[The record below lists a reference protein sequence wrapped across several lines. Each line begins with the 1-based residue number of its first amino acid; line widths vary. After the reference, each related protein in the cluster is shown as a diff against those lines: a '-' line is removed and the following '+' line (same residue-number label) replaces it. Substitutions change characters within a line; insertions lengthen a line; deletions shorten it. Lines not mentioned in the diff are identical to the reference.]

1 MTCTYDVTT
10 DIGLIR
16 MAIGDTDCTVAQLS
30 DEEITALLALVDT
43 WQEAALR
50 AVDTLIA
57 RYAMASYDIRL
68 GPRAESLSQRI
79 ENLKALRA
87 FLAGSYGLEGT
98 ALLSPLGS
106 EDLTFSWDEEED
118 EDDYSG
124 VL

>member
-1 MTCTYDVTT
+1 MSCTYDVTT

-16 MAIGDTDCTVAQLS
+16 MAIGDTDCTTAQLS
-30 DEEITALLALVDT
+30 DEEIMALLALVDT

-57 RYAMASYDIRL
+57 RYAMASYDMRL

-98 ALLSPLGS
+98 ALLSSLGS
-106 EDLTFSWDEEED
+106 EDLAFSWNEEEE

>member
-10 DIGLIR
+10 DIGLVR
-16 MAIGDTDCTVAQLS
+16 MAIGDTDCTTAQLS

-57 RYAMASYDIRL
+57 KYAMSSYDIRL
-68 GPRAESLSQRI
+68 GPRSESRGQRI
-79 ENLKALRA
+79 ENLKALKA
-87 FLAGSYGLEGT
+87 YLAQSYGIEGT
-98 ALLSPLGS
+98 ALVSPLTS
-106 EDLTFSWDEEED
+106 EGLTFSWNEEAD
-118 EDDYSG
+118 GDDYSG